1 MSIHSIKN
9 MHQDCSP
16 KECSTNQY
24 SPSDE
29 IDDWDAAD
37 VRPKQG
43 RVENLLYLNDED
55 EEEGDDPEQEHD
67 GRKVMVRNAYVP
79 TERHFGDLSCFH
91 TPLV

>member
-1 MSIHSIKN
+1 MPHLFL
-9 MHQDCSP
+9 
-16 KECSTNQY
+16 ST
-24 SPSDE
+24 DE

-67 GRKVMVRNAYVP
+67 GRKVMVRRTHP
-79 TERHFGDLSCFH
+79 SCC
-91 TPLV
+91 LVF